1 MKSDRRVTYTKMVL
15 KKSLLEIIQ
24 EKPVSRITVKEIC
37 EKADINRATFYSHF
51 KDVNDMM
58 TQIENELY
66 DTIKHTLDKG
76 WRANSLS
83 ELLTGVCTD
92 LKLNEDVCKAILS
105 DNGDKDFLNRA
116 LFVAQEKCV
125 SDWQTT
131 APKAD
136 VETLEKIYTFFSY
149 GSAAIVL
156 SWVRSGMEESP
167 KEIASF
173 IEQITNKGL
182 GLLGDNSP
190 NSRTNK

>member
-15 KKSLLEIIQ
+15 KKSLLELIY
-24 EKPVSRITVKEIC
+24 EKPVNKITVKEIC

-51 KDVNDMM
+51 NDVYDMLD
-58 TQIENELY
+58 QIENELY
-66 DTIKHTLDKG
+66 GTIKHTLDKG
-76 WRANSLS
+76 WRANSLT

-105 DNGDKDFLNRA
+105 ENGDKDFLNRA
-116 LFVAQEKCV
+116 LFIAQDKCV
-125 SDWQTT
+125 SDWKAA

-136 VETLEKIYTFFSY
+136 METLEKIYTFFSH

-156 SWVRSGMEESP
+156 SWVKSGMVESP
-167 KEIASF
+167 SEIASF

-182 GLLGDNSP
+182 GLLRDGA
-190 NSRTNK
+190 K